1 MRASVNC
8 GNNEIIVGF
17 TPINV
22 ARIGWKFFEGR
33 GALMSRVRTF
43 SRGIEGQWPPLSSVD
58 RVSTP
63 SGTGKVKKNNLRF
76 TVKVETSIVCRMGP
90 LMRIRAS
97 SYERSTCSGHV
108 FSSKF
113 PTIVFTRLGKFE
125 SRGGFEGILSTFVID
140 DGIFTFTILSV
151 TLKYLVKF
159 QDWIFVSSFKTV
171 KIVRVINAPA
181 IFVCD
186 RNFSTRRSI
195 RRSKGKSSAGSLSPI
210 QWNRRPHWNVSSI
223 CEHLT
228 ARVSFVES
236 NVASDRAH
244 VTHVSTGSP
253 LTEDEWRFAHD
264 QAR

>member
-33 GALMSRVRTF
+33 RALMSRVRTF

-97 SYERSTCSGHV
+97 SYVVG
-108 FSSKF
+108 
-113 PTIVFTRLGKFE
+113 TRIFFQVSNYCFYSIGK
-125 SRGGFEGILSTFVID
+125 V
-140 DGIFTFTILSV
+140 
-151 TLKYLVKF
+151 
-159 QDWIFVSSFKTV
+159 WI
-171 KIVRVINAPA
+171 AWW
-181 IFVCD
+181 
-186 RNFSTRRSI
+186 I
-195 RRSKGKSSAGSLSPI
+195 RRYFKHFR
-210 QWNRRPHWNVSSI
+210 NRRWYIYFYYFIGNLKISSEISGLDI
-223 CEHLT
+223 CFL
-228 ARVSFVES
+228 V
-236 NVASDRAH
+236 
-244 VTHVSTGSP
+244 
-253 LTEDEWRFAHD
+253 
-264 QAR
+264 